1 MSFESRRLRKHIL
14 QIISECSSNSNL
26 NEGCSVGYV
35 ELDQDKLQQSI
46 YSFFILMQV
55 CLELNSTLQ

>member
-35 ELDQDKLQQSI
+35 ELDQDKL
-46 YSFFILMQV
+46 FILMQV